1 MPSFKIIAAATLALF
16 LVACSSSEE
25 EVYEEQPV
33 DTLYNA
39 AMEQLLSRNYEQAA
53 EQFEEVE
60 RQHPYSV
67 WAAKAQ
73 VMGAYAYFR
82 KDRYDDS
89 INAADRFIQLHPTSA
104 DAPYAYYLKALAYY
118 EQIVDVGRDQ
128 RTTERALEA
137 LSDVTRRFPET
148 QYARDASLK
157 LDLTKDHLAG
167 REMSVG
173 RFYLKRGEL
182 AAAVNRFKR
191 VIERH
196 QTTSHVPEALLRLT
210 EAYRALGLENEARR
224 MTAIL
229 GHNYPGSPWY
239 ADAYELVENVKLD
252 NFPRP
257 EERAFYERWV
267 DPDATIAKAEQRD
280 IPVLAPP
287 RALPSEPEL
296 AAAPKSD
303 PKSSI
308 LQPSVD
314 AKAQTPGEARNVIR
328 KPLGSNDLDPKPEV
342 TLAPVAM
349 AKEIV
354 VPSAYVVAP
363 VVALKPGIDSPS
375 DPVQPDPPAPPIQKM
390 TTGEKAALIAEA
402 ESQTLSSREV
412 AGEWRRAAAVAQ
424 SDDGRRRAETYVTL
438 AEASSGYWA
447 ARAAVARAETS
458 AAEAQAE
465 RLLAERSV
473 TYWAAAADA
482 AEDDLAKQYAS
493 ESLVAA
499 ERVLAY
505 WQENGRRPSW
515 LERTVRSV
523 L

>member
-1 MPSFKIIAAATLALF
+1 MALPSFKIIAAVTLALF
-16 LVACSSSEE
+16 LVACSSTEE

-39 AMEQLLSRNYEQAA
+39 AMEQLLGRNYEQAA

-82 KDRYDDS
+82 RDRYDDS

-148 QYARDASLK
+148 QYARDAGLK
-157 LDLTKDHLAG
+157 LDLTRDHLAG

-252 NFPRP
+252 DFPRP

-267 DPDATIAKAEQRD
+267 DPDSTIAKAVQRD
-280 IPVLAPP
+280 IPVLVPP
-287 RALPSEPEL
+287 PALPKEPEL
-296 AAAPKSD
+296 AAAPKSEAK
-303 PKSSI
+303 PT
-308 LQPSVD
+308 D
-314 AKAQTPGEARNVIR
+314 APTRGEAQTVIR
-328 KPLGSNDLDPKPEV
+328 KPSDSKDPDPKPV
-342 TLAPVAM
+342 TDNPSNPV
-349 AKEIV
+349 K
-354 VPSAYVVAP
+354 
-363 VVALKPGIDSPS
+363 SP
-375 DPVQPDPPAPPIQKM
+375 PPAPPVKKM
-390 TTGEKAALIAEA
+390 TAGERAARVAEA
-402 ESQTLSSREV
+402 ESQTLSSREA
-412 AGEWRRAAAVAQ
+412 AGEWRRAAAAAQ
-424 SDDGRRRAETYVTL
+424 SDEGRRRAETYVTL
-438 AEASSGYWA
+438 AEASSGYWD
-447 ARAAVARAETS
+447 ARAAVARAETP
-458 AAEAQAE
+458 AAEVQAE

-473 TYWAAAADA
+473 TYWSAAKGA
-482 AEDDLAKQYAS
+482 AEDDLAKQHAA
-493 ESLVAA
+493 EALATA

-505 WQENGRRPSW
+505 WQENSRRPSW

-523 L
+523 F